1 MIIGA
6 IFDIF
11 DVEKLIQ
18 KAMFDKLFQAQQ
30 KAQEIKARLDN
41 ISVYGEAEGGKIKV
55 LATANKEIKEI
66 AIDPTYMENVD
77 REQLEELL
85 VVALNKALVQAE
97 QISQG
102 EMQAATQ
109 DVLGKLGGLGDLF
122 GKG

>member
-55 LATANKEIKEI
+55 VATANKEIKEI
-66 AIDPTYMENVD
+66 AIDPIYMENVD

-109 DVLGKLGGLGDLF
+109 DVLGNLGGLGDLF

>member
-1 MIIGA
+1 
-6 IFDIF
+6 
-11 DVEKLIQ
+11 
-18 KAMFDKLFQAQQ
+18 MFDKLFQAQQ

-55 LATANKEIKEI
+55 VATANKEIKEI
-66 AIDPTYMENVD
+66 AIDPIYMENVD

-109 DVLGKLGGLGDLF
+109 DVLGNLGGLGDLF